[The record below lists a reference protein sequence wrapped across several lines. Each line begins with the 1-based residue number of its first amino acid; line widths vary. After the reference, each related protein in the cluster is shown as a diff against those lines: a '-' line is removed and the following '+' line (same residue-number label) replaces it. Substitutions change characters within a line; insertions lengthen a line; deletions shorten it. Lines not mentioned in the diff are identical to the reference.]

1 METLNSAIQSSE
13 LPVDPDWVV
22 NLLEQF
28 CRNDSDLYEVEPFLP
43 LLEAGIDPSKVRKKV
58 LQSLQ
63 NDYYG
68 NELMIAVRTLW
79 AYGFETNRISSLLSV
94 APETCRSVLH
104 GSRWCPEER
113 DAIAMHICGQTP
125 VQIAKEL
132 EKTRGWVYY
141 VFEIHGVTPRRH
153 NASPP
158 SKQQKRE
165 IIRRYDGGDS
175 AVSIAKDLRLAEHQV
190 YFVITQARTSGRRI
204 RT

>member
-1 METLNSAIQSSE
+1 METSNSIIQS
-13 LPVDPDWVV
+13 PDPDWIVS
-22 NLLEQF
+22 LLEDF
-28 CRNDSDLYEVEPFLP
+28 CQNDSDLYEVEPYMP
-43 LLEAGIDPSKVRKKV
+43 LLEAGIDPSKVRNKV
-58 LQSLQ
+58 QASLK

-68 NELMIAVRTLW
+68 LELMEAVRTLW
-79 AYGFETNRISSLLSV
+79 VYGFTTDKLASCLSV

-113 DAIAMHICGQTP
+113 EAIQLHLCGQTP

-141 VFEIHGVTPRRH
+141 VFDIHGVTPRRH

-190 YFVITQARTSGRRI
+190 YFVVTQARTSGRRI